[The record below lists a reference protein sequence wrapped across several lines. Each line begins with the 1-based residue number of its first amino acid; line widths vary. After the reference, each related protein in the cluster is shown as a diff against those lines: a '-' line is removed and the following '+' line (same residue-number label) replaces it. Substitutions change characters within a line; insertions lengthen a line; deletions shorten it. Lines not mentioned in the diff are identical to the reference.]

1 MIFSDETNA
10 TTCVS
15 LYIRQWDSKAD
26 LYGLVRGVKLRFHSV
41 VKVTSKKSN
50 PYLVTTLF
58 SKVDIL
64 KVSPYYGNLGCQVS
78 NGVMQ
83 N

>member
-1 MIFSDETNA
+1 MKEIYTYLNYLSLKAFDMIFSDEANA

-26 LYGLVRGVKLRFHSV
+26 LYGLVRSVKLRFHSV

-58 SKVDIL
+58 SKV
-64 KVSPYYGNLGCQVS
+64 
-78 NGVMQ
+78 
-83 N
+83 